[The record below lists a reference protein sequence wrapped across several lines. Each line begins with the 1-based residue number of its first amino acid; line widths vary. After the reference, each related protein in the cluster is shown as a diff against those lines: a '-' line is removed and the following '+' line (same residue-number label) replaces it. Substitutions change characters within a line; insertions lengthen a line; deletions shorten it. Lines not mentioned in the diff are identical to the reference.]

1 MLVGR
6 SGEEKCDITSP
17 WQQNFWISTIFY
29 CNLHCRTMEEKYG
42 LEKLYF
48 LKREINISANKISLP
63 QGQSYTERK
72 YLLTAI
78 LRFAWTSAFKQFFLF
93 KSFSAKSAMRM
104 TTTRWHGVTWRFR
117 VLSFNAFSEIFKAPK
132 FGIGFLGLILGPGI
146 YLNFVGSL
154 LGLYWVMIYASIR
167 SFPSLKVRSTPLGL
181 SNIGGVWK
189 GEGEVAG
196 GGRGRGLCDR

>member
-1 MLVGR
+1 MCFSLVPNGPRQVRIRGDVTGHARREEWRGEVWHDVIVAAKFLDLNNFSQQFALSNDGR
-6 SGEEKCDITSP
+6 KVWAGKA
-17 WQQNFWISTIFY
+17 
-29 CNLHCRTMEEKYG
+29 L
-42 LEKLYF
+42 L

-78 LRFAWTSAFKQFFLF
+78 FRVTWTSAFKQFFLF

-117 VLSFNAFSEIFKAPK
+117 VISFHAFLELFKAPK
-132 FGIGFLGLILGPGI
+132 FGMGFLGLILGPGI

-154 LGLYWVMIYASIR
+154 GTFLSFFDFCLHSIIPV
-167 SFPSLKVRSTPLGL
+167 S
-181 SNIGGVWK
+181 
-189 GEGEVAG
+189 
-196 GGRGRGLCDR
+196 